1 MVYQRYSTYKNVV
14 KLFLPQEMKQFI
26 DRKTTKKTKKSENK
40 TKSSIEILDKKI
52 ELSEE

>member
-14 KLFLPQEMKQFI
+14 KLFLSQEMKQFI
-26 DRKTTKKTKKSENK
+26 DRKTTKKPQKSENK
-40 TKSSIEILDKKI
+40 KISSIELLDKKV